1 MRRPRGRVRYA
12 IALLIALLL
21 APLLAR
27 GVHHAHDSMAS
38 TCVVCTV
45 TKHTPT
51 VAPASLAALAPV
63 LVRMVFSAPAVTGA
77 IAGDHPIH
85 GGRAP
90 PVSTARTA

>member
-27 GVHHAHDSMAS
+27 GVHHAHDSTAS

-45 TKHTPT
+45 TKHTPM
-51 VAPASLAALAPV
+51 VASASLAALPPV
-63 LVRMVFSAPAVTGA
+63 LVRMVLAVPAVTGA
-77 IAGDHPIH
+77 IAGGHPIH